1 MHGWKGE
8 GGMVRQ
14 PVFCRRKNR
23 IIKILVMK
31 FIPLIWFVSGIT
43 NAARPG
49 FRKPPGFVSNS
60 GGFFSADILVANCR
74 IFYLQ
79 EIYVMGILNPFSRWV
94 NGKRKIRPV
103 IHKKIKRII
112 PVCCV

>member
-60 GGFFSADILVANCR
+60 GGFF
-74 IFYLQ
+74 
-79 EIYVMGILNPFSRWV
+79 FSRYTSSKLPDFLSSGNIC
-94 NGKRKIRPV
+94 NGNFESF
-103 IHKKIKRII
+103 
-112 PVCCV
+112 